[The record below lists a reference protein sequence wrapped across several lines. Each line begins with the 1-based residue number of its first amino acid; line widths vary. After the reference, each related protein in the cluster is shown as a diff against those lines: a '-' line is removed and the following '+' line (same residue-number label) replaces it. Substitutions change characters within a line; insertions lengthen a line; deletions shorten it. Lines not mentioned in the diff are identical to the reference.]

1 MSRAPLSA
9 VVTTLNNAAT
19 LEACLS
25 SLGFCDEIVV
35 LDSGSTDATEA
46 IARRHRARWQVQ
58 AFQGYG
64 PQKQAAVDLA
74 AHDWVLLL
82 DADEQLTDA
91 GRACIERELAAPRA
105 CGYRLPRQEWLFWRW
120 SHRWARA
127 NWHLRLFR
135 RSCGGL
141 NAVPVHAAPE
151 VTGQVI
157 DLPAPF
163 RHYGEAD
170 IAARAD
176 KVNRYSTGLVPHK
189 RARGVRLAAL
199 RMLLQPPL
207 AFLKLYLLK
216 RYFLNGWAGYIAARL
231 QAHYTFLKY
240 AKLYEAR
247 RRQRDQ

>member
-1 MSRAPLSA
+1 MSRMPLSA

-19 LEACLS
+19 LEACLA
-25 SLGFCDEIVV
+25 SLDFCDEIVV
-35 LDSGSTDATEA
+35 LDSGSSDATAA
-46 IARRHRARWQVQ
+46 IAQRHAARWQVR
-58 AFQGYG
+58 AFTGYG
-64 PQKQAAVDLA
+64 PQKQAAINLA
-74 AHDWVLLL
+74 THDWVLLL

-91 GRACIERELAAPRA
+91 GRACIERELLAPRA
-105 CGYRLPRQEWLFWRW
+105 NGYRLPRREWLFWQW
-120 SHRWARA
+120 SHRAARA

-151 VTGQVI
+151 VAGKVI

-163 RHYGEAD
+163 LHFGEAD
-170 IAARAD
+170 IAVRAD
-176 KVNRYSTGLVPHK
+176 KVNRYSTGLVAHK

-199 RMLLQPPL
+199 RMVLQPPL
-207 AFLKLYLLK
+207 AFFKMYLLK
-216 RYFLNGWAGYIAARL
+216 RYFLNGWAGFIAARM

-247 RRQRDQ
+247 RRQ